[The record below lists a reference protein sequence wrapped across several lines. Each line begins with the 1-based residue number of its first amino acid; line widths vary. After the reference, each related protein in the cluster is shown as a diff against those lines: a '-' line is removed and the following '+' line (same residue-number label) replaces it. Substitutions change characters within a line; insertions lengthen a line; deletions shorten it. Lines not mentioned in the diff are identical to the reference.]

1 MRQSM
6 IKWGMA
12 GAATL
17 ALLAGCSEA
26 GDTTSASTDA
36 VELTTEAAV
45 DAEMAEAG
53 NTEAGS
59 TGEAS
64 LPELGGVAVSVPKLA
79 YVYDFTYR
87 LAGEEIGPL
96 QRRHADLCEQQGPA
110 SCRILGMTR
119 NGNDGEAVT
128 GQLQMAVATRHARA
142 FGALLE
148 DVAVEAGAEQLSA
161 DIASEEL
168 SKAIVDTEAHLAAR
182 TELRDRLMEVLRTR
196 KGTVSELVE
205 AERSVAQVNEEI
217 DQARSWLRE
226 MQGRV
231 AYSTVTVRYETAS
244 PVGGDFLSPIQGAI
258 GSLGSVAG
266 FVIAALILM
275 GAAALPV
282 IAVVLGGRA
291 LARRFGTKAVASE
304 A

>member
-1 MRQSM
+1 MRRSTV
-6 IKWGMA
+6 KWGVA
-12 GAATL
+12 GLATL
-17 ALLAGCSEA
+17 ALLGGCSEA
-26 GDTTSASTDA
+26 GDSNSASTDA
-36 VELTTEAAV
+36 VEIATEASA
-45 DAEMAEAG
+45 DAEMVAADG
-53 NTEAGS
+53 AA
-59 TGEAS
+59 GEAA
-64 LPELGGVAVSVPKLA
+64 LPDLAAPPVSVPKLA

-110 SCRILGMTR
+110 SCRILGMSKS
-119 NGNDGEAVT
+119 GNDSEAVT
-128 GQLQMAVATRHARA
+128 GQLQMAVATKHARA

-161 DIASEEL
+161 DVASEEL

-217 DQARSWLRE
+217 DQARGWLRE

-231 AYSTVTVRYETAS
+231 AYSTVTVRYETGAMMAS
-244 PVGGDFLSPIQGAI
+244 DFFGPVTGAL
-258 GSLGSVAG
+258 GSLGSIFG
-266 FVIAALILM
+266 FIVAALIVL
-275 GAAALPV
+275 GAIALPIGAIV
-282 IAVVLGGRA
+282 WAARA
-291 LARRFGTKAVASE
+291 INRRSARATPSDA
-304 A
+304 